1 MKDSEITRQNIRYI
15 PMTEDDNILTLKDR
29 WQKLGS
35 GPQTEAG
42 MCRAVDNAV
51 RHRTGRLTRKVRK
64 AYNIYAILG
73 VTVMLCG
80 PMLKL
85 LGFSWITAVLYLVFG
100 FVYTIYALRQRR
112 RLVVLD
118 EVDIPCVECA
128 RRVLNMAGY
137 YDYANQNNYNE
148 AEEKPCTIGVYRLT
162 MKSNSDN
169 FRQSAI
175 QGIMKRIKAKG
186 ATVIIYEPTLADG
199 ESFFG
204 SKVVNDL
211 NAFKQQ
217 SHAIIANRYDAC
229 LDDVKDKVYTR
240 DIFRRD

>member
-1 MKDSEITRQNIRYI
+1 
-15 PMTEDDNILTLKDR
+15 MTEDDNILTLKDR

-73 VTVMLCG
+73 VTVILCG

-100 FVYTIYALRQRR
+100 SVYTIYALRQRR

-128 RRVLNMAGY
+128 RRVLRLRKSFDRWFMVSPLVAIPVLY
-137 YDYANQNNYNE
+137 SF
-148 AEEKPCTIGVYRLT
+148 GVDLLT
-162 MKSNSDN
+162 MTAHDPGQR
-169 FRQSAI
+169 FAI
-175 QGIMKRIKAKG
+175 YSVVAVG
-186 ATVIIYEPTLADG
+186 VIGGVIGLVYDLRTRRSLLRIYETFISEGDG
-199 ESFFG
+199 RE
-204 SKVVNDL
+204 
-211 NAFKQQ
+211 
-217 SHAIIANRYDAC
+217 
-229 LDDVKDKVYTR
+229 
-240 DIFRRD
+240 

>member
-1 MKDSEITRQNIRYI
+1 
-15 PMTEDDNILTLKDR
+15 MTENDNILTLKDR

-73 VTVMLCG
+73 ATVMLCG

-128 RRVLNMAGY
+128 RRVLRLRKSFDRWFMVSPLVAIPVLY
-137 YDYANQNNYNE
+137 SF
-148 AEEKPCTIGVYRLT
+148 GVDLLT
-162 MKSNSDN
+162 MTAHDPGQR
-169 FRQSAI
+169 FAI
-175 QGIMKRIKAKG
+175 YCVVAVG
-186 ATVIIYEPTLADG
+186 VIGGVIGLVYDLRTRRSLLRIYETFISEGDG
-199 ESFFG
+199 RE
-204 SKVVNDL
+204 
-211 NAFKQQ
+211 
-217 SHAIIANRYDAC
+217 
-229 LDDVKDKVYTR
+229 
-240 DIFRRD
+240 